1 MKVTYRLL
9 FQKINPIM
17 NRKNVLDN
25 YKNNI
30 EKSMITGFTSFFCSS
45 KTEKDFVYNTCSL
58 FFPNF
63 GMTFAILRSKTL
75 QLEEE

>member
-1 MKVTYRLL
+1 MKVAYRPL
-9 FQKINPIM
+9 FQKINSIM
-17 NRKNVLDN
+17 NGKNLLDS

-30 EKSMITGFTSFFCSS
+30 EKRMITGFTIFFCSN

-63 GMTFAILRSKTL
+63 GMTFAMLRSKTL